1 MKTRTKTYYFIY
13 LAFLVVVLAG
23 IIFGSFYDFKI
34 TSSLYDPSS
43 NFGMIFA
50 SFGEMPSWIL
60 VGLLGVMGVKLFK
73 LTEQKVQKVLFLIA
87 GILLAIISAYRIFN
101 SMDSQFN
108 GLNWPV
114 YVKIIVAILIEAVI
128 FALGYKLINTEDK
141 IMLLKI
147 SLLFITAFLL
157 QTIILLIIKTFWQR
171 PRYRLIYAGYE
182 SYTALDL
189 FRNWYEPGAGLAR
202 SLFTNVHKDQFMS
215 FPSGHTAGSMIG
227 VLFFYLPLL
236 NKKTVNSAKTRYI
249 FLIVAFC
256 FSAVV
261 AFSRLVYGCHYL
273 TDVSFGALLAL
284 TCSFVT
290 PYFILKEGKN
300 VKVSEDKSL

>member
-1 MKTRTKTYYFIY
+1 MKTRTKTYYLIFEVFFA
-13 LAFLVVVLAG
+13 LAIIG

-73 LTEQKVQKVLFLIA
+73 LTPEKVQRILFLIA
-87 GILLAIISAYRIFN
+87 GVLLVIISTYRIFN
-101 SMDSQFN
+101 SMYSKFN
-108 GLNWPV
+108 GLNWPI
-114 YVKIIVAILIEAVI
+114 YVKIIVAVLIEAVI
-128 FALGYKLINTEDK
+128 FVLGYKFINTEDK
-141 IMLLKI
+141 AMLLKI
-147 SLLFITAFLL
+147 SLLFIVAFLL
-157 QTIILLIIKTFWQR
+157 QTIILLVIKSGWQR

-182 SYTALDL
+182 SYSALDL

-202 SLFTNVHKDQFMS
+202 SLFTDVDKDQFMS

-227 VLFFYLPLL
+227 VAFFYLPLL

-256 FSAVV
+256 FSLVV

-273 TDVSFGALLAL
+273 SDVSFGGLLAL
-284 TCSFVT
+284 ICCFVT